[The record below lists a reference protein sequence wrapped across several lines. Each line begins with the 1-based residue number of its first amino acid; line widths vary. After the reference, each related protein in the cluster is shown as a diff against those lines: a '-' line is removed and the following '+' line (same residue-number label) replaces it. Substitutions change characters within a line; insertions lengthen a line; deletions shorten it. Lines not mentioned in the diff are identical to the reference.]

1 MPPIFG
7 SGFLPVPMRFICS
20 SNQLMTSTP
29 LNALSS
35 DLTPVVIHGS
45 LKRLVGSMSP
55 SRMCWGMSGCR
66 TSGRAMPIMS
76 VMPCSSASS
85 ISAGVRKTAGQAHD
99 GAVQIELLDA
109 GGEVGE
115 VHASGA
121 VLLVT
126 GIGGEG
132 RFLQRAAGDLDQ
144 VDTEISETL
153 DDGQGFVLGEAS
165 FLSIRRVEF
174 DRHGEIASDRFAHGL
189 VGFDEEPHAVV
200 EAAAVLVGALVVER
214 GKELVDQVAV
224 RAMQLHAGKP
234 GLLGQS
240 CGGGKALLDVVDL
253 RAVEFSWFGEEL
265 AVFTFQLARAG
276 SPWMRV
282 DGGWGLTA
290 GMVELHPALH
300 AVHRACFGPRA
311 KWGKVA
317 IVFQCHV
324 AGFSQL
330 GVVDHHVAGHQ
341 HARAALGPLPVQSGE
356 TLGRRVIAVR
366 HGLVHGGLE
375 ETVLDVNAATQFDRL
390 CEMGGAG
397 GVLLVHDG
405 SFTLM
410 LHSVISA
417 RICAA
422 CSRLS
427 MDISP

>member
-1 MPPIFG
+1 
-7 SGFLPVPMRFICS
+7 
-20 SNQLMTSTP
+20 
-29 LNALSS
+29 
-35 DLTPVVIHGS
+35 
-45 LKRLVGSMSP
+45 
-55 SRMCWGMSGCR
+55 
-66 TSGRAMPIMS
+66 
-76 VMPCSSASS
+76 
-85 ISAGVRKTAGQAHD
+85 
-99 GAVQIELLDA
+99 
-109 GGEVGE
+109 
-115 VHASGA
+115 
-121 VLLVT
+121 
-126 GIGGEG
+126 
-132 RFLQRAAGDLDQ
+132 
-144 VDTEISETL
+144 
-153 DDGQGFVLGEAS
+153 
-165 FLSIRRVEF
+165 
-174 DRHGEIASDRFAHGL
+174 
-189 VGFDEEPHAVV
+189 
-200 EAAAVLVGALVVER
+200 
-214 GKELVDQVAV
+214 
-224 RAMQLHAGKP
+224 MQLHAGKP

>member
-1 MPPIFG
+1 
-7 SGFLPVPMRFICS
+7 
-20 SNQLMTSTP
+20 
-29 LNALSS
+29 
-35 DLTPVVIHGS
+35 
-45 LKRLVGSMSP
+45 
-55 SRMCWGMSGCR
+55 
-66 TSGRAMPIMS
+66 
-76 VMPCSSASS
+76 
-85 ISAGVRKTAGQAHD
+85 
-99 GAVQIELLDA
+99 
-109 GGEVGE
+109 
-115 VHASGA
+115 
-121 VLLVT
+121 
-126 GIGGEG
+126 
-132 RFLQRAAGDLDQ
+132 
-144 VDTEISETL
+144 
-153 DDGQGFVLGEAS
+153 
-165 FLSIRRVEF
+165 
-174 DRHGEIASDRFAHGL
+174 
-189 VGFDEEPHAVV
+189 
-200 EAAAVLVGALVVER
+200 
-214 GKELVDQVAV
+214 
-224 RAMQLHAGKP
+224 MQLHAGKP

-390 CEMGGAG
+390 WRVVFC
-397 GVLLVHDG
+397 
-405 SFTLM
+405 
-410 LHSVISA
+410 
-417 RICAA
+417 
-422 CSRLS
+422 LS
-427 MDISP
+427 MTVPLR